1 MRTSDEQS
9 LVLLC
14 FVLSERLF
22 FSPPSLLISLCF
34 FFLLC
39 IWDGMAVYV
48 DVSIGRWIAGLVVLL
63 GTVVLP
69 LAWLLLAKTDTAQN
83 LRRRLRGSRAAS
95 VLPYSWTSSSFGGA
109 SPSATRRGFRDGT
122 AHPPA
127 PPQIPLV
134 SSHESSD

>member
-22 FSPPSLLISLCF
+22 FSHTPLLISLCF
-34 FFLLC
+34 FSLVRLGR
-39 IWDGMAVYV
+39 DGMAVYV

-95 VLPYSWTSSSFGGA
+95 VLPYSWTSSFGGA

>member
-22 FSPPSLLISLCF
+22 FSPPSLLISLC

-95 VLPYSWTSSSFGGA
+95 VLPYSWTSSFGGA